1 MASLI
6 TVQSLASGSSGNM
19 LLIESDGAL
28 VAVDCGLGPRGL
40 VTALARVGRAVAD
53 LAAVLVTHEHRD
65 HASGLATV
73 VAGDVPVVC
82 TAGTAR
88 ATDLPRTAWLRA
100 TCWESITVAG
110 LEITPIPV
118 SHDAAE
124 PSGFRIAASG
134 GVVTV
139 LTDIGQP
146 DRRVCEAL
154 ADADLV
160 VLEANHDVDLLRN
173 GPYPAHLK
181 RRVLSPT
188 GHLSNADCAEL
199 LAESFARRIKPR
211 TVWLAHLSQANNRP
225 GLAVG
230 AVAQRLAIAN
240 LAVPLAA
247 LPRHVPGPLW
257 SPTDVPSVATQL
269 AMPGF

>member
-1 MASLI
+1 MQRSL

-19 LLIESDGAL
+19 LLIESDGTL

-40 VTALARVGRAVAD
+40 LTGLARVGRTVSD
-53 LAAVLVTHEHRD
+53 LAAVLVTHEHSD
-65 HASGLATV
+65 HTSSLATV
-73 VAGDVPVVC
+73 IAGDVPVVC

-88 ATDLPRTAWLRA
+88 ATDLPRAAWIGA
-100 TCWESITVAG
+100 TCWEAIIVAG

-124 PSGFRIAASG
+124 PSGFRIAAAG

-146 DRRVCEAL
+146 DLRVCEAL

-160 VLEANHDVDLLRN
+160 VLEANHDVELLRN

-188 GHLSNADCAEL
+188 GHLSNADCADL
-199 LAESFARRIKPR
+199 LAESFGRQVKPR
-211 TVWLAHLSQANNRP
+211 SVWLAHLSQTNNRP
-225 GLAVG
+225 NLAVA

-240 LAVPLAA
+240 LAVPIAP
-247 LPRHVPGPLW
+247 LPRHVPGPVW
-257 SPTDVPSVATQL
+257 SPTQSQPAATQL